1 MKKISDPLV
10 SFIILTYNSET
21 YLKQCISSVLCQDY
35 CPFEVLVVDAG
46 STDGTNHIIESFQNS
61 AGSISVGTY
70 PGSSIGVARQKGTEH
85 SNGEYC
91 AFIDSDCVLPSD
103 DWLSA
108 MMKGFTGP
116 DIAGTWTLGAFHKND
131 PSIMKYSIL
140 SNPLRGRMPEL
151 VGRHNFKP
159 IGTGHTIIRKKE
171 ILDAG
176 GFRDL
181 PAAED
186 IDLIWR
192 IAEKGRVF
200 RYIRGVEVYHYHVT
214 SFSQLIHKTW
224 RNISGGMKS
233 AAWQN
238 TFLGRRNMLRNSIAG
253 AWNISLI
260 GPFLFCITRAV
271 RDHEWAWLWHPY
283 VSFCNAITMVRI
295 VAFARKH

>member
-1 MKKISDPLV
+1 MHASPLV

-21 YLKQCISSVLCQDY
+21 YLTQCISSVLGQDY
-35 CPFEVLVVDAG
+35 YPFEVLVIDAG
-46 STDGTNHIIESFQNS
+46 STDGTNRIIGSFQNS
-61 AGSISVGTY
+61 AGNMSVFTY

-91 AFIDSDCVLPSD
+91 AFIDSDCVLPSN
-103 DWLSA
+103 DWLSE

-140 SNPLRGRMPEL
+140 SNPLRGQIPGL
-151 VGRHNFKP
+151 VGRDNFKP
-159 IGTGHTIIRKKE
+159 IGTGHTVIRKRE
-171 ILDAG
+171 ILVAG

-192 IAEKGRVF
+192 IAENGALF
-200 RYIRGVEVYHYHVT
+200 RYIAGVEVYHYHVT
-214 SFSQLIHKTW
+214 SFSQLIKKTG
-224 RNISGGMKS
+224 RNIGGGMKS

-238 TFLGRRNMLRNSIAG
+238 TFLGRQNILRNSIAG
-253 AWNISLI
+253 AWNISVI
-260 GPFLFCITRAV
+260 GPFLFSISRAV
-271 RDHEWAWLWHPY
+271 RDREWAWLWHPF
-283 VSFCNAITMVRI
+283 VSFCNAITVARMV
-295 VAFARKH
+295 VFARTP